1 MKTKIIFE
9 DKDIVI
15 AYKPAGFPVQSANPG
30 MLDME
35 SELRSYLKYRD
46 AMDAVGITT
55 AGTAAGAVNNAKKP
69 DIAGRCRQSKPLQ
82 QASYLGIVH
91 RLDQPVEGI
100 LVFARNK
107 KAAAVLTAQ
116 LANQTLQKQYYAV
129 VCGYPPEEQGCLV
142 DYLQKDSK
150 MQKALVLG
158 AENRK
163 VQNGDWKKAI
173 LKYERKAKLSTP
185 YEISLLDIHIET
197 GRFHQIR
204 AQLAY
209 AGMPI
214 LGDSKYGNERSGEIS
229 TALGIRTVA
238 LCAASLSFVHPVTGK
253 KLDYHIQP
261 EGKVFGLFGGELR
274 NIVHA
279 S

>member
-1 MKTKIIFE
+1 MKSKIIFE
-9 DKDIVI
+9 DKDIII
-15 AYKPAGFPVQSANPG
+15 AYKPAGFPVQSAKPG
-30 MLDME
+30 VLDME
-35 SELRSYLKYRD
+35 SELRSYLKHRD
-46 AMDAVGITT
+46 AMDAVGTAT
-55 AGTAAGAVNNAKKP
+55 AGIAAKAANNAKKP
-69 DIAGRCRQSKPLQ
+69 DIAGGCGKGKPTQ
-82 QASYLGIVH
+82 QMPYLGIVH
-91 RLDQPVEGI
+91 RLDQPVEGL
-100 LVFARNK
+100 LVFAKNK
-107 KAAAVLTAQ
+107 KTAAALTAQ
-116 LANQTLQKQYYAV
+116 LSSQTLHKQYYAV
-129 VCGYPPEEQGCLV
+129 VCGYPSEEQGCLV

-204 AQLAY
+204 AQLAH
-209 AGMPI
+209 AGIPI
-214 LGDSKYGNERSGEIS
+214 LGDSKYGNERVGEIS

-253 KLDYHIQP
+253 KLAYRRQP
-261 EGKVFGLFGGELR
+261 ESLSFGLFGKD
-274 NIVHA
+274 A
-279 S
+279 FK